1 MEDKIEV
8 GEYVRTKKGQIDKFE
23 KLLGYEDD
31 KETSIVKCK
40 EKRFWLED
48 IKKHKQYLIDLIEKG
63 DYVNGYLVIEIS
75 KGRKYF
81 TIVGKYGLTQYEF
94 QKVRDKVYNIKS
106 IVTKEQFSSI
116 EYKV

>member
-1 MEDKIEV
+1 MNEDEIKV

-40 EKRFWLED
+40 EKRFWLVD

-63 DYVNGYLVIEIS
+63 DYVNGEPVEEIICTNDEFEITTTTEYLTNIE
-75 KGRKYF
+75 
-81 TIVGKYGLTQYEF
+81 
-94 QKVRDKVYNIKS
+94 DIKS
-106 IVTKEQFSSI
+106 IVTKEQFASV
-116 EYKV
+116 EYKI